1 MAFGVYN
8 SKHAAMRKSSERPL
22 LSIPSSSST
31 SARDDFEYEVDRTI
45 LRHEHRQRRKAQL
58 VTICRNAL
66 IGVLLLVVM
75 LQTAI
80 LHSTWLESK
89 DPRPLEEINSL
100 VPSVRSSVKI
110 FRADPDFDP
119 LNATDTRWMDVMPAG
134 GGFISVDDLSDKSL
148 PPPIRSR
155 GKNLYNVAV
164 YHQLHCLHMLAE
176 EFSNLLGNNKHV
188 AHEDMSDELMMWHI
202 RHCFEYLK
210 NSLTCCADTALEGQK
225 SDTDEPA
232 TDGFG
237 AYHVCRDFDSVYD
250 WAREHRISDQG
261 GYPHGTA

>member
-1 MAFGVYN
+1 
-8 SKHAAMRKSSERPL
+8 MRKSSERPL
-22 LSIPSSSST
+22 LTIPSSSST
-31 SARDDFEYEVDRTI
+31 SPRDDFEFEVDRTI

-80 LHSTWLESK
+80 LHSAWLESK

-100 VPSVRSSVKI
+100 VPPVRSSAKI

-119 LNATDTRWMDVMPAG
+119 LNATDTSWMKVMPAG

-164 YHQLHCLHMLAE
+164 FHQLHCLHMLAE
-176 EFSNLLGNNKHV
+176 EFSNLLGNTQHD
-188 AHEDMSDELMMWHI
+188 AHGDMSDELMMWHI

-237 AYHVCRDFDSVYD
+237 AYHVCRDYDSVYD
-250 WAREHRISDQG
+250 WAKEHRISDQG